1 MRNRYLHIGNGSVN
15 YADNVFSGIARI
27 TENRSAADFC
37 LEKAEEWRHSTVK
50 NYETFSAEQREEI
63 ARRWEAAK
71 DLPEG
76 DYKYYFNLEDKVE
89 MFIKSVK
96 ELAEDLDITYDL
108 KIKAVKNE
116 K

>member
-1 MRNRYLHIGNGSVN
+1 MRNRYLHITNGSVN
-15 YADNVFSGIARI
+15 YEDNVFSGIARI
-27 TENRSAADFC
+27 NEERSASDFC
-37 LEKAEEWRHSTVK
+37 LEKAEDWRHSTVK
-50 NYETFSAEQREEI
+50 NYERFSPEQREEI

-76 DYKYYFNLEDKVE
+76 EYKYYFNLEDKVE

-96 ELAEDLDITYDL
+96 ELAEDLNITYDL
-108 KIKAVKNE
+108 KIKAAKNE

>member
-1 MRNRYLHIGNGSVN
+1 MRKKYLHITDSSVN
-15 YADNVFSGIARI
+15 YEDNVFSGTAFI
-27 TENRSAADFC
+27 TEERSAAEFC

-50 NYETFSAEQREEI
+50 NYDRFSAEEREEI
-63 ARRWEAAK
+63 ARRWEAAA

-76 DYKYYFNLEDKVE
+76 EYKYYFNLEDKVDV
-89 MFIKSVK
+89 FIKSVK

-108 KIKAVKNE
+108 KIKAIKNE